1 MLNDEVTGTKQMLNG
16 QRSRVGGQFLLLFL
30 VLGGRWSMR
39 ERAGFPTVQEQQGP
53 GLRHE
58 EEATPCL
65 ESSRKWLLG
74 DASASWLRVRGTSRE
89 VGTPTPHQQVP
100 LGWGWRRHLPAL
112 SSDLRGRKQHFACWQ
127 VSWSHQHF
135 ESLHPHTASHLFT
148 EPLSC
153 FRKR

>member
-74 DASASWLRVRGTSRE
+74 DASASWLWPPFRGAGPGGEARLWVAVFFSC
-89 VGTPTPHQQVP
+89 PFN
-100 LGWGWRRHLPAL
+100 RRTQPPQRLT
-112 SSDLRGRKQHFACWQ
+112 F
-127 VSWSHQHF
+127 
-135 ESLHPHTASHLFT
+135 TARCASMW
-148 EPLSC
+148 
-153 FRKR
+153 